1 MSQIPN
7 QRVAYFNG
15 EILPESEVRVS
26 FRDRG
31 FKFGDAVFD
40 MARSFGHKLFK
51 LKEHVDR
58 LYDSLTYCRIDPG
71 LGADEMLRLSEQ
83 VLEINLPL
91 LPADSDYWLGQRV
104 SRGFDAVE
112 DEAPDHPGANVI
124 IECTPIPFKARA
136 AHFRDGIDVIVP
148 SVRRTPPGSLSPR
161 AKTHNYLNMIMGDLE
176 VHAQDDN
183 AWAVLLDE
191 NGNLCEGLGSNIFVV
206 RGGVLLTPRENFVLP
221 GVSRRTVIDLAREAG
236 IEVRETDIALFDGYT
251 ADEAFLTSTSLCLC
265 PVAAINGNPIGNRG
279 GDGVPG
285 PLTKTLLDAFSAL
298 VDYDFVG
305 QYLARL
311 DS

>member
-15 EILPESEVRVS
+15 DILPESEVRVS
-26 FRDRG
+26 FLDRG

-40 MARSFGHKLFK
+40 MARTFGHKPFK

-58 LYDSLTYCRIDPG
+58 LYDSLTYCQIDPG
-71 LGADEMLRLSEQ
+71 LHADEMLRLSEQ

-91 LPADSDYWLGQRV
+91 LPPDSDYWLGQRV

-148 SVRRTPPGSLSPR
+148 SVRRTPPSSLSPR

-176 VHAQDDN
+176 VHARDGN

-221 GVSRRTVIDLAREAG
+221 GVSRRTVIDLALDAG

-265 PVAAINGNPIGNRG
+265 PVATINGNRVGNAI
-279 GDGVPG
+279 PG

-311 DS
+311 Q

>member
-1 MSQIPN
+1 MSVMSQIPN

-15 EILPESEVRVS
+15 DILPESEVRVS

-40 MARSFGHKLFK
+40 MARTFGHKPFK

-58 LYDSLTYCRIDPG
+58 LYDSLTYCQIDPG
-71 LGADEMLRLSEQ
+71 LDADEMLRLSEQ
-83 VLEINLPL
+83 VLDINLPL
-91 LPADSDYWLGQRV
+91 LPPDGDYWLGQRV

-136 AHFRDGIDVIVP
+136 PHFRDGIDVIVP
-148 SVRRTPPGSLSPR
+148 SVRRTSPGSLSPR

-221 GVSRRTVIDLAREAG
+221 GVSRRTVIDLAVDAG

-265 PVAAINGNPIGNRG
+265 PVASINGNRV
-279 GDGVPG
+279 GDGIPG
-285 PLTKTLLDAFSAL
+285 PVTKTLLDAFSAL

-311 DS
+311 Q

>member
-1 MSQIPN
+1 MRQIPN

-15 EILPESEVRVS
+15 EIMAESDVRLS

-31 FKFGDAVFD
+31 YKFGDAVFD
-40 MARSFGHKLFK
+40 MARTFGHRPFK

-58 LYDSLTYCRIDPG
+58 LYDSLSYCQIDPG
-71 LGADEMLRLSEQ
+71 IDADKMLRLSEQ

-91 LPADSDYWLGQRV
+91 LPPDGDYWLGQRV
-104 SRGFDAVE
+104 SRGFDKVE
-112 DEAPDHPGANVI
+112 DETPDYPESSVI
-124 IECTPIPFKARA
+124 IECTPLPLKARA
-136 AHFRDGIDVIVP
+136 PHFRDGIKVIVP
-148 SVRRTPPGSLSPR
+148 SVRRTPPSSLSPR

-176 VHAQDDN
+176 VHAQDDD

-206 RGGVLLTPRENFVLP
+206 RGGVLLTPREDFVLP
-221 GVSRRTVIDLAREAG
+221 GVSRQTVIDLAVAAD
-236 IEVRETDIALFDGYT
+236 IDVRETDIALFDGYT

-265 PVAAINGNPIGNRG
+265 PVASINGNKV
-279 GDGVPG
+279 GDGIPG
-285 PLTKTLLDAFSAL
+285 PVTKTLLDAFSAL
-298 VDYDFVG
+298 VDHDFVG

-311 DS
+311 D

>member
-1 MSQIPN
+1 MRQIPN

-15 EILPESEVRVS
+15 EIMAESDVRLS

-31 FKFGDAVFD
+31 YKFGDAVFD
-40 MARSFGHKLFK
+40 MARTFGHRPFK

-58 LYDSLTYCRIDPG
+58 LYDSLSYCQIDPG
-71 LGADEMLRLSEQ
+71 IDADKMLRLSEQ

-91 LPADSDYWLGQRV
+91 LPPDGDYWLGQRV
-104 SRGFDAVE
+104 SRGFDKVE
-112 DEAPDHPGANVI
+112 DETPDYPESSVI
-124 IECTPIPFKARA
+124 IECTPLPLKARA
-136 AHFRDGIDVIVP
+136 PYFRDGIKVIVP
-148 SVRRTPPGSLSPR
+148 SVRRTPPSSLSPR

-176 VHAQDDN
+176 VHAQDDD

-206 RGGVLLTPRENFVLP
+206 RGGVLLTPREDFVLP
-221 GVSRRTVIDLAREAG
+221 GVSRQTVIDLAVAAD
-236 IEVRETDIALFDGYT
+236 IDVRETDIALFDGYT

-265 PVAAINGNPIGNRG
+265 PVASINGNKV
-279 GDGVPG
+279 GDGIPG
-285 PLTKTLLDAFSAL
+285 PVTKTLLDAFSAL
-298 VDYDFVG
+298 VDHDFVG

-311 DS
+311 D

>member
-15 EILPESEVRVS
+15 DILPESEVRVS
-26 FRDRG
+26 FLDRG
-31 FKFGDAVFD
+31 SKFGDAVVD
-40 MARSFGHKLFK
+40 MARTFGYKPFK

-58 LYDSLTYCRIDPG
+58 LYDSLTYCQIDPG
-71 LGADEMLRLSEQ
+71 LHADEMLRLSEQ

-91 LPADSDYWLGQRV
+91 LPPDSDYWLGQRV

-148 SVRRTPPGSLSPR
+148 SVRRTPPSSLSPR

-176 VHAQDDN
+176 VHARDGN
-183 AWAVLLDE
+183 AWVNCL
-191 NGNLCEGLGSNIFVV
+191 
-206 RGGVLLTPRENFVLP
+206 
-221 GVSRRTVIDLAREAG
+221 SR
-236 IEVRETDIALFDGYT
+236 
-251 ADEAFLTSTSLCLC
+251 
-265 PVAAINGNPIGNRG
+265 
-279 GDGVPG
+279 
-285 PLTKTLLDAFSAL
+285 
-298 VDYDFVG
+298 
-305 QYLARL
+305 
-311 DS
+311 